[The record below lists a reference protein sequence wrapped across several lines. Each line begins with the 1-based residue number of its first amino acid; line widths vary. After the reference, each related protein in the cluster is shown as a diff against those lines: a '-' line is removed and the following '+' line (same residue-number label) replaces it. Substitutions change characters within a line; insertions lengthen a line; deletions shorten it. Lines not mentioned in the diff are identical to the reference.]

1 MGGARSSDIILIL
14 VAILFPPA
22 AAFFLTGCSCDLV
35 INICL
40 TLLGFIPGHLHA
52 FWLIYK
58 NAQAEERYGA
68 GNYRYLGNATWE
80 PIGHADHTY
89 VPAPYPQQQTRYGT
103 A

>member
-1 MGGARSSDIILIL
+1 MVRSSDVLLII

-22 AAFFLTGCSCDLV
+22 AAGFITGCSCDLL

-40 TLLGFIPGHLHA
+40 TLLGALPGHLHA

-58 NAQAEERYGA
+58 KMVAEERYGA
-68 GNYRYLGNATWE
+68 GGFRYVGNGQYE
-80 PIGHADHTY
+80 PISAAE
-89 VPAPYPQQQTRYGT
+89 VPSYGST